1 VKAIRRLK
9 AMPRRATPLR
19 CAAMRGA
26 TLRTVTRKR
35 VVPDVPPL
43 TRTVTA
49 TT

>member
-9 AMPRRATPLR
+9 AMPRRATPAR
-19 CAAMRGA
+19 CRAICGA
-26 TLRTVTRKR
+26 TLRTVTTKR
-35 VVPDVPPL
+35 AVPDVPPL